1 MSLAE
6 KMKRKYL
13 KNVKDKG
20 DVWLNE
26 VKSVTVNPMELA
38 AAQNKVRIAKLKEV
52 ESLWEEIMRKTPKE
66 YWAKGCEGA
75 GRDNYNRSVEAKSFK
90 FTNFADK
97 FGPTLEEAKKKAA
110 AMEGDTLEKRLK
122 RVEAVVKMLV
132 EKKGKW
138 KTS

>member
-6 KMKRKYL
+6 KMKRKYV

-20 DVWLNE
+20 DVWLTE

-38 AAQNKVRIAKLKEV
+38 AAQNAVRIAKLKDV
-52 ESLWEEIMRKTPKE
+52 EKLWPEIMKRTPKE
-66 YWAKGCEGA
+66 YWIKGAEGA

-90 FTNFADK
+90 FENFASK
-97 FGPTLEEAKKKAA
+97 FGPILEDAKKLAA

-122 RVEAVVKMLV
+122 RVEAVVKKLV
-132 EKKGKW
+132 EQKGKW

>member
-6 KMKRKYL
+6 KMKRKYV

-20 DVWLNE
+20 DIWLTE
-26 VKSVTVNPMELA
+26 IKGVTVNPMELA
-38 AAQNKVRIAKLKEV
+38 AAQNKVRIAKLKEI
-52 ESLWEEIMRKTPKE
+52 EELWPEIMKRTPRE
-66 YWAKGCEGA
+66 YWVKGAEGA

-90 FTNFADK
+90 YEKFADK
-97 FGPTLEEAKKKAA
+97 FAPILEDVKKKAA

-122 RVEAVVKMLV
+122 RVEAVVKKLV
-132 EKKGKW
+132 EQKGKW